1 MPTRLLERETLL
13 EHLAAAHA
21 AGGRLILLG
30 GDAGAGK
37 TALVRRFLADT
48 EARALVGGCDH
59 LATAEPLGPFAD
71 IPGDCPRDVAKAL
84 LDELADGSIFVVED
98 LHWADEAT
106 LDVVRILARR
116 IAGSRGIVV
125 VTYRDDEAGPG
136 HPLRTLLGDLAGA
149 PAVDRLDVPPLSR
162 EAVRKLARGH
172 CVDGDLVYDRTL
184 GNAFF
189 VTELLAAGAESLPG
203 TVRDAVIARTSRLP
217 EPARELLER
226 IALVPGRCELWLLE
240 RAFPDLAGHVDACV
254 AAGFLEPNGGAVAFR
269 HELARLAVESVVPPL
284 LLRQS
289 HAAILAA
296 LASATGADSSRLAHH
311 AERAGDDT
319 AVVRYGRSAAERAAR
334 SRAHREAVAHYARV
348 LSHGTALTQRQR
360 LDILAAHAR
369 QAQVA
374 GEYVVAIESWTEAAS
389 AARELGA
396 TLQAGECLAR
406 ATASYVALGQNA
418 EADRSI
424 RAAVDLL
431 EGEPPAP
438 ELALAYAYRAYLKL
452 VERDSADA
460 VLWST
465 KATAIAGWFGD
476 HETHS
481 LALSTSGAAHILL
494 GDVDAGVSLLEQS
507 ITLAHEHGLELR
519 TASGLRMLGATLAEM
534 HEHDAAERW
543 LRAHIAFAEEHDL
556 DSTHTTAWLAA
567 VLIRRG
573 RWADGR
579 ELALRVLGS
588 AAPLDRSIAAGALGR
603 LRAREGDDSGAR
615 ELFDEALGLTGPGG
629 VFQRVVATRAARAE
643 AAWLAGDVEAVLEE
657 ASDAVE
663 AALEKRHPWLAGEL
677 LYWHW
682 KSGVPVDPPVW
693 LAEPF
698 GLQIA
703 GHARAA
709 ARAWRDRGC
718 PYEAARALSDSDD
731 ADDVREGFDELE
743 RLGARPAARLARER
757 LRSLGAPVPRGPR
770 PGTRANPG
778 ALTAR
783 ELEVLQLV
791 AAGLRNADVAEEL
804 VLSRRTVDHHVS
816 AVLRKLGVRTRGEAA
831 AAALR
836 LGVLKIGKIADIR
849 I

>member
-1 MPTRLLERETLL
+1 MMLLEREPLL
-13 EHLAAAHA
+13 ARLHA
-21 AGGRLILLG
+21 ASGRLVLVG

-37 TALVRRFLADT
+37 TALVRRFLADSN
-48 EARALVGGCDH
+48 ARALVGGCDP
-59 LATAEPLGPFAD
+59 LATAEPLGPFVD
-71 IPGDCPRDVAKAL
+71 VPGEHPREVAASL
-84 LDELADGSIFVVED
+84 LDELAQGSIVVVED

-116 IAGSRGIVV
+116 IARGRGLAV

-136 HPLRTLLGDLAGA
+136 HPLRTLLGDLASA
-149 PAVDRLDVPPLSR
+149 PAVERLGVPPLSR

-172 CVDGDLVYDRTL
+172 GIDGDVVYDRTG

-189 VTELLAAGAESLPG
+189 VTELLAAGADSLPA

-217 EPARELLER
+217 EPARALLER
-226 IALVPGRCELWLLE
+226 TALVPGRCELWLLE
-240 RAFPDLAGHVDACV
+240 RAFPELAEHVDACV
-254 AAGFLEPNGGAVAFR
+254 AAGFLEPYGAAVVFR

-284 LLRQS
+284 LQRQS

-296 LASATGADSSRLAHH
+296 LAATTGGDSSRLAHH
-311 AERAGDDT
+311 AERAGDDA
-319 AVVRYGRSAAERAAR
+319 AVVRHGRLAAERAAR
-334 SRAHREAVAHYARV
+334 SHAHREAAAHYARV
-348 LSHGTALTQRQR
+348 LRHGGALSKRQR
-360 LDILAAHAR
+360 LDILAVHAR

-374 GEYVVAIESWTEAAS
+374 GEYEAALESWTEAA
-389 AARELGA
+389 AEAKELGA
-396 TLQAGECLAR
+396 MLQAGECLAR
-406 ATASYVALGQNA
+406 ATASYVMLGLDA

-424 RAAVDLL
+424 RTAVALL

-438 ELALAYAYRAYLKL
+438 ELALAYAYQAYVKL
-452 VERDSADA
+452 VERESADA

-465 KATAIAGWFGD
+465 KATALAGWFGD
-476 HETHS
+476 HETHA

-507 ITLAHEHGLELR
+507 ITLAHEHGLEIR
-519 TASGLRMLGATLAEM
+519 TSSGLRMLGATLAEM
-534 HEHDAAERW
+534 YEHDAAERW
-543 LRAHIAFAEEHDL
+543 LRAHLAYAEEHDL
-556 DSTHTTAWLAA
+556 DTGHSTAWLAC

-573 RWADGR
+573 RWAEGR
-579 ELALRVLGS
+579 ELARRVLAC
-588 AAPLDRSIAAGALGR
+588 AAPLDHSIAAGALGR
-603 LRAREGDDSGAR
+603 VYAREGDEDAAR
-615 ELFDEALGLTGPGG
+615 ELFDEALGLAGPGG
-629 VFQRVVATRAARAE
+629 VVQRVVAVRAARAE
-643 AAWLAGDVEAVLEE
+643 AAWLAGDAESALHE

-663 AALEKRHPWLAGEL
+663 LALAKRHPWLAGEL
-677 LYWHW
+677 VYWQW
-682 KSGVPVDPPVW
+682 KAGATVDAPIW
-693 LAEPF
+693 LAAPF

-709 ARAWRDRGC
+709 SCAWLERGC
-718 PYEAARALSDSDD
+718 PYEAARALADSND
-731 ADDVREGFDELE
+731 ADEVREGLEQLE

-778 ALTAR
+778 ALTPR
-783 ELEVLQLV
+783 EVEVLRLV

-831 AAALR
+831 AAALQ
-836 LGVLKIGKIADIR
+836 LGVLKIGNLADIR
-849 I
+849 S